1 MAGNTDTIQRV
12 LAQPLRPL
20 GVTVGVLLVAATL
33 AAVASAPWQTYSS
46 MGAVIVQLVAA
57 LGMGVIGVALAYISW
72 AADA

>member
-12 LAQPLRPL
+12 LARPLRPL

-33 AAVASAPWQTYSS
+33 AAIASTPWQTFSS

>member
-1 MAGNTDTIQRV
+1 
-12 LAQPLRPL
+12 
-20 GVTVGVLLVAATL
+20 VTVGVLLVAATL
-33 AAVASAPWQTYSS
+33 AAIASTPWQTFSS